1 MKDWGCFKKWMP
13 RACVC
18 QAGDNGATF
27 TVPGSPSAVHA
38 TALLLLFGMKRK
50 MSVLQAAFEDAALKL
65 HSKKS
70 KSS

>member
-1 MKDWGCFKKWMP
+1 MKDWGCFKKCMP

-27 TVPGSPSAVHA
+27 TVPGSPAAVHA
-38 TALLLLFGMKRK
+38 TALLLLLGMKRK

-65 HSKKS
+65 HRKKS